1 MLVHAGVGGQRA
13 EPVAGGKDLP
23 AFLPETPPP
32 PEGDRPASGAKQ
44 ARVLVAGVGNP
55 WLRDL
60 DFGPQFVRRIQGL
73 DWPPDVAIEDA
84 SYSAHRVLHLLQEVR
99 PERIIF
105 VSGYPRGDAPGTI
118 RRYLDDGALPTEEE
132 VQDRLGEAAGG
143 VIDFD
148 HTLIVARYFDALPAD
163 TVVIEV
169 EAEDISFG
177 TGFSEG
183 VESSIDEVLDLIRK
197 EVAR

>member
-1 MLVHAGVGGQRA
+1 MTGRELPSFLAASLDEGV
-13 EPVAGGKDLP
+13 PDVP
-23 AFLPETPPP
+23 T
-32 PEGDRPASGAKQ
+32 SGAKE
-44 ARVLVAGVGNP
+44 ARVLIAGVGNP

-60 DFGPQFVRRIQGL
+60 DFGPQFVRRIQEL
-73 DWPPDVAIEDA
+73 DWPDDVAVHDA
-84 SYSAHRVLHLLQEVR
+84 SYSAHRVLHLLKEVK
-99 PERIIF
+99 PQRIIF
-105 VSGYPRGDAPGTI
+105 VSGYPRGDAPGTV
-118 RRYLDDGALPTEEE
+118 RRYEDPGTLPDEDE
-132 VQDRLGEAAGG
+132 VQERLGEAAGG

-169 EAEDISFG
+169 EAADISFG

-183 VESSIDEVLDLIRK
+183 VEERVDDVIELVRK